1 MLQLTQVPK
10 IQSVRVSVDK
20 GFRQVVDA
28 CLYLRPLKIGS
39 CSCLELVYFL
49 PLVQPNSLC
58 PTGMIAVSV

>member
-28 CLYLRPLKIGS
+28 CDHLRSLKIGS
-39 CSCLELVYFL
+39 CSCLEFIYLL

-58 PTGMIAVSV
+58 STEMIAVSV